1 MELKDVFA
9 MLEKVENG
17 AEAITTIKSETN
29 RLNNEAKGHRLANE
43 KSTGRIKDLLASLG
57 LEDGDDVLD
66 KVKEMKTTLDGFAHD
81 GKTPDDVAK
90 EMAKMAKDIK
100 SVTDQL
106 KDMTAKAEAEKTKRF
121 EAMKTSALVDALTK
135 GNAAAPQAMAKLIAD
150 KLAVGDD
157 EKLTYKDGDKDYSVD
172 DGVKSWLA
180 ANPWAVKATGGQGG
194 GSGSGGSGENNDPFL
209 DGFDLK

>member
-90 EMAKMAKDIK
+90 EMA
-100 SVTDQL
+100 S
-106 KDMTAKAEAEKTKRF
+106 
-121 EAMKTSALVDALTK
+121 
-135 GNAAAPQAMAKLIAD
+135 
-150 KLAVGDD
+150 
-157 EKLTYKDGDKDYSVD
+157 
-172 DGVKSWLA
+172 
-180 ANPWAVKATGGQGG
+180 NPG
-194 GSGSGGSGENNDPFL
+194 
-209 DGFDLK
+209 

>member
-43 KSTGRIKDLLASLG
+43 KSTGRIKDLLNSLG

-81 GKTPDDVAK
+81 GKSPDDVAK

-100 SVTDQL
+100 TVTEQL
-106 KDMTAKAEAEKTKRF
+106 NEARLQRQRNLY
-121 EAMKTSALVDALTK
+121 ALLLCSL
-135 GNAAAPQAMAKLIAD
+135 LI
-150 KLAVGDD
+150 K
-157 EKLTYKDGDKDYSVD
+157 
-172 DGVKSWLA
+172 
-180 ANPWAVKATGGQGG
+180 
-194 GSGSGGSGENNDPFL
+194 
-209 DGFDLK
+209 